1 MSVSRSR
8 IKDLGELVSLVRRH
22 DLRATPARLAVLR
35 VLRGADRPMS
45 HMDVSKH
52 LGSHSLDRATIFRN
66 LNQLA
71 EAGLLRRI
79 DVGDHIW
86 RFIAIGDEPR
96 ELRADFVCG
105 NCGAVERLPKIEIWV
120 PAEAPSAI
128 VRKQVEIKLLG
139 VCNSCSQR
147 GADERDL

>member
-1 MSVSRSR
+1 MSVRKPR
-8 IKDLGELVSLVRRH
+8 IKNADELVEIVRRH
-22 DLRATPARLAVLR
+22 DLRATPARLAVL
-35 VLRGADRPMS
+35 GAVRAADTPMS
-45 HMDVSKH
+45 HMDVAAE
-52 LGSHSLDRATIFRN
+52 LGRQSPDRATIFRN

-71 EAGLLRRI
+71 EVGLLRRI

-105 NCGAVERLPKIEIWV
+105 SCGTVERLPKIEIWV
-120 PAEAPSAI
+120 PAGAPRAI
-128 VRKQVEIKLLG
+128 AHKEIEIKLHG

-147 GADERDL
+147 AS